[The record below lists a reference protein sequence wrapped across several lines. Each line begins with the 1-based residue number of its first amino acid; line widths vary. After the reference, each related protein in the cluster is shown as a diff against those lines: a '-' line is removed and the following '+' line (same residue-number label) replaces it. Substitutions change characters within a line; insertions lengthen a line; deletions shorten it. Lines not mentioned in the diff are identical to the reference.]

1 MVDDMGLTFGSDP
14 EFMLAKEDGT
24 LVSAIKVLKGKS
36 KNNKLALPNGQAT
49 FYDNVLI
56 EFNIAPS
63 PTFRDFEEN
72 FGVALRAASE
82 VVAKDGLVLKQQS
95 SATFPLSECMDEESQ
110 RFGCD
115 PEYSIYK
122 TDKEGIIQQLQPP
135 TLPKG
140 NTFRSCG
147 GHIHIGHP
155 VATFENGNPPMV
167 VKMMD
172 LFVGNS
178 ALLIDPDPTSQA
190 RRKIYGGAGT
200 HRLADYGLEY
210 RTLSNF
216 WLAKPFLAEIIYRL
230 TRLAVQLAVAKP
242 GLALDLATNKETE
255 DIINTGAKDKALTLF
270 DKTRNFMSDDLKEKL
285 DTAIQMA
292 AKADKY
298 PPVSLEQAWEV
309 KQQIPQRIR

>member
-82 VVAKDGLVLKQQS
+82 VVAKDGLILRQQS

-122 TDKEGIIQQLQPP
+122 TDKKGVIQQLQPP

-155 VATFENGNPPMV
+155 VATFESGNPPMV

-255 DIINTGAKDKALTLF
+255 EIINTGAKDKALTLF

-285 DTAIQMA
+285 DAAIQMA
-292 AKADKY
+292 ARADKY

-309 KQQIPQRIR
+309 KQQIPQRVR

>member
-82 VVAKDGLVLKQQS
+82 VVAKDGLILRQQS

-122 TDKEGIIQQLQPP
+122 TDKEGVIQQLQPP

-155 VATFENGNPPMV
+155 VATFESGNPPMV

-255 DIINTGAKDKALTLF
+255 EIINTGAKDKALTLF

-285 DTAIQMA
+285 DAAIQMA
-292 AKADKY
+292 ARADKY

-309 KQQIPQRIR
+309 KQQIPQRVR